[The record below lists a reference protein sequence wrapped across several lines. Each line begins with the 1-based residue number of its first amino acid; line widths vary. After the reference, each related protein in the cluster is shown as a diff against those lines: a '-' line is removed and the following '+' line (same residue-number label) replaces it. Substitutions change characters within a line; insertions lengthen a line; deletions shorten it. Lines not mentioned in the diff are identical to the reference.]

1 MTERN
6 RSSVTNHALAA
17 SKWSLSFGG
26 KLFSI
31 VPFYTILVIG
41 LTLVSQISML
51 LAFFLPLKVLL
62 LLGSTDI
69 PGYFRDLYG
78 EIGRNELVVVL
89 ASGSAIFYLIFLFAE
104 RLVILFTRRASSTL
118 LDKSRKITL
127 FHNQAEL
134 ASRTY
139 GRYSRSLAGLVF
151 IVSALLIIFIVYP
164 SVAAALLLEIIISF
178 LIVTVLFEVNETF
191 RAMLTEGVDGVMKV
205 VGAMGFLLAFFFML
219 VDALLNEVHSIII
232 LIISLLLIRQLMNR
246 LGNMVVD
253 LTALYK
259 QRMKINALFFHGK
272 KLYEVTHQLEAAFW
286 SLFTS
291 EHLDIW
297 IPDLMLSMDEAPIE
311 TIRISWRP
319 SGIVN
324 VVLLSFSCNSA
335 KRHGTYFLKIFNKGK
350 AALTLHEET
359 LMSACGGGQSPF
371 PYFIGSRLVQDYHC
385 HVFYIAQTVQSRKSY
400 NTQREAISQ
409 GLLTFDPPAALL
421 ESYVRSRPQLDQRL
435 NSAMLE
441 RLKIVAYTQQHQLN
455 LSVLEKKLPEI
466 CKRLRSLPL
475 KLFNSD
481 SQPEMIFFSTPDIV
495 HFLHWG
501 NWSVEPVGAGWPSP
515 GKLATDDD
523 WKKLDNVI
531 DGSSIILDTVAG
543 NFKDNVRLAGLMYS
557 FERFYSKQRYLE
569 AITLVPT
576 IIAICKFSDTDN
588 L

>member
-1 MTERN
+1 MTERK
-6 RSSVTNHALAA
+6 RSSVANHALAA

-89 ASGSAIFYLIFLFAE
+89 ASGSAVFYLIFLFAE
-104 RLVILFTRRASSTL
+104 RLVILFTRRASSIL

-219 VDALLNEVHSIII
+219 VEALLNEVHSIII

-246 LGNMVVD
+246 LSNMVVD

-259 QRMKINALFFHGK
+259 QRVKINALFFHGK
-272 KLYEVTHQLEAAFW
+272 KLYEVTHQLEDAFW

-324 VVLLSFSCNSA
+324 VVLLSFSCNST

-350 AALTLHEET
+350 AALALHEET

-385 HVFYIAQTVQSRKSY
+385 HVFYIAQTVQSHKSY
-400 NTQREAISQ
+400 NTQRAAISQ

-421 ESYVRSRPQLDQRL
+421 ESYIRSRPQLDQRL

-523 WKKLDNVI
+523 WKELDNVI
-531 DGSSIILDTVAG
+531 DRSSIILDAVAG

-557 FERFYSKQRYLE
+557 FERFYIKQRYLE

-576 IIAICKFSDTDN
+576 IIAICKFSDIDN